1 MRISDWSSDVCSSDL
16 VRGGRGRTQ
25 RHAAKVRPNGDVAL
39 AVVAIDLSRT
49 ALHGQGRDAGEGH
62 RALPTVHAHVGDRR
76 QILPGGVGNP
86 CADID
91 LARVGVEPGD
101 QGIEVTRRGDTDG
114 VADSGRGYADRTSV
128 V

>member
-16 VRGGRGRTQ
+16 

-39 AVVAIDLSRT
+39 AVVPIDLSRT

-62 RALPTVHAHVGDRR
+62 RALPNVHAHFGDRR

-91 LARVGVEPGD
+91 LSSVGVEPRD
-101 QGIEVTRRGDTDG
+101 PGIEFTRPGVHDTFSLLESWSAAGVTIL
-114 VADSGRGYADRTSV
+114 SQ
-128 V
+128 